1 MDGRSKSIDLSPF
14 GVGYGRLNDILET
27 LFGTIGQTLLPE
39 YIEHYMLK
47 YGSSAV
53 VPKNGGHRDGNGD
66 GNGTRKN
73 NRTGITE
80 RMKDNIDTYK
90 GVYNA
95 LLEKHMMHNDEL

>member
-1 MDGRSKSIDLSPF
+1 MEGRSKSIDLSPF
-14 GVGYGRLNDILET
+14 GVGYSRLNDVLET
-27 LFGTIGQTLLPE
+27 VFGTIGQTLLPE
-39 YIEHYMLK
+39 YIEQYMLK

-53 VPKNGGHRDGNGD
+53 VHHDGNGD
-66 GNGTRKN
+66 GNGTRKKKN
-73 NRTGITE
+73 HTGITE

>member
-1 MDGRSKSIDLSPF
+1 MEGRSKSIDLSPF

-39 YIEHYMLK
+39 YIEQYMLK

-53 VPKNGGHRDGNGD
+53 VHRDGNDD
-66 GNGTRKN
+66 GNGTRKKKKN
-73 NRTGITE
+73 HTGITE